1 MKLITKIVLQLIKP
15 IDKLRDKLNNI
26 NKTKVNPPPQPPTE
40 SSESTVKQSEQ
51 YKQTP
56 NSSAKP

>member
-1 MKLITKIVLQLIKP
+1 MKLLTEIVRQILNP
-15 IDKLRDKLNNI
+15 IEKLRDKLNNI
-26 NKTKVNPPPQPPTE
+26 KKTKVNPPLQPPTE

-56 NSSAKP
+56 NSSANP